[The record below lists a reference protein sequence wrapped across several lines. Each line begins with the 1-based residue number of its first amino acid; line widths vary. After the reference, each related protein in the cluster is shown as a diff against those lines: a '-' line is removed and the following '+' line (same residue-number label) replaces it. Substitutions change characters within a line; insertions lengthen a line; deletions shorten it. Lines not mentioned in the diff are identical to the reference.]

1 LSEQLQTDSMPTTMR
16 TVNYVF
22 SAISILL
29 GVALVVFM
37 GTQTGLPSGPV
48 ELLPWHWHIGTAIGA
63 LLIINGA
70 VRLWFA
76 QDDR

>member
-1 LSEQLQTDSMPTTMR
+1 MR

-29 GVALVVFM
+29 GVALVGFM
-37 GTQTGLPSGPV
+37 LTQRGWPAEPA
-48 ELLPWHWHIGTAIGA
+48 ELLPWRWHIGTAIGA
-63 LLIINGA
+63 LLIINGV

-76 QDDR
+76 QDD

>member
-1 LSEQLQTDSMPTTMR
+1 MPTTMR

-29 GVALVVFM
+29 GIALVAFIA
-37 GTQTGLPSGPV
+37 TQTGLPSSAA
-48 ELLPWHWHIGTAIGA
+48 EFLPWHWHIGTAIGA
-63 LLIINGA
+63 LLIINGV

-76 QDDR
+76 QDD